1 MGNMQTFY
9 RGALLGMAVGD
20 AMGNT
25 VDNKTLAE
33 ICEDYGPN
41 GLLGYDLVNGYADV
55 TSHTQLA
62 AYCANGLLVGLTRC
76 QMMGRMAPYV
86 RYVDLAMREWS
97 QGQHLRRLPEKTAF
111 WVSEAEELR
120 RRRCMDTR
128 ILDTLSR
135 DRLGTMAEPLNH
147 NDTPGALCAAVSVGA
162 FFAPGRIEPQEVGTL
177 GAEVLALVSGE
188 PMAFLSGAVVAYA
201 MAGILQDP
209 DTPLRDQFLQATDV
223 VAGQFGRSYPQAEDL
238 KRLLHR
244 AIMLSS
250 NTLLPERDA
259 MEHLKCETCAEV
271 LAGAMYASLRRCD
284 DFDAAMILAVN
295 HSGRSAAVAALT
307 GAFLGAFKGEAT
319 IPAFYLEGLELV
331 PLLTELAEDLRQ
343 GCPAVLSAGFFDDTW
358 DQKYIQGRRMDQIAW
373 EEE

>member
-1 MGNMQTFY
+1 MDNRESAY
-9 RGALLGMAVGD
+9 RGGLLGLAVGD
-20 AMGNT
+20 AMGYA
-25 VDNKTLAE
+25 VDRLSWEE
-33 ICEDYGPN
+33 ICRDYGPE
-41 GLLGYDLVNGYADV
+41 GIRGYDLVNGYADV

-62 AYCANGLLVGLTRC
+62 AYCANGLMVGLTRC

-86 RYVDLAMREWS
+86 RYVELAMREWS
-97 QGQHLRRLPEKTAF
+97 QGQHLRRLPERTAF

-128 ILDTLSR
+128 MLDTLSR
-135 DRLGTMAEPLNH
+135 PRLGTMAEPLNH

-162 FFAPGRIEPQEVGTL
+162 FFAPDRMEPQEIGTL

-188 PMAFLSGAVVAYA
+188 PMAFLSGAVVSYA
-201 MAGILQDP
+201 MAGIVQDP
-209 DTPLRDQFLQATDV
+209 DTALRDHFLQAIEV
-223 VAGQFGRSYPQAEDL
+223 VAGQFGRSYPQAEEL
-238 KRLLHR
+238 KRLLQR
-244 AIMLSS
+244 AVMLSS

-259 MEHLKCETCAEV
+259 MEHLKCESCAEV
-271 LAGAMYASLRRCD
+271 LAGAMYASLRHSD

-307 GAFLGAFKGEAT
+307 GAFLGAFKGAEG
-319 IPAFYLEGLELV
+319 IPDFYLEGLELV

>member
-1 MGNMQTFY
+1 MDNRESAY
-9 RGALLGMAVGD
+9 RGCLLGLAVGD
-20 AMGNT
+20 AMGYA
-25 VDNKTLAE
+25 VDRLSWEE
-33 ICEDYGPN
+33 ICRDYGPE
-41 GLLGYDLVNGYADV
+41 GIRGYDLVNGYADV

-86 RYVDLAMREWS
+86 RYVELAMREWS
-97 QGQHLRRLPEKTAF
+97 QGQHLRRLPDRTAF

-128 ILDTLSR
+128 MLDTLSR
-135 DRLGTMAEPLNH
+135 DRLGTMAEPKNH

-162 FFAPGRIEPQEVGTL
+162 FFAPGRMEPQEVGSL

-188 PMAFLSGAVVAYA
+188 PLAFLSGAVVAYA
-201 MAGILQDP
+201 MAGIVQDP
-209 DTPLRDQFLQATDV
+209 DTPLREHFLQATEV
-223 VAGQFGRSYPQAEDL
+223 VAGQFGRSYPQAEEL
-238 KRLLHR
+238 KRLLQR

-259 MEHLKCETCAEV
+259 MEHLKCQSCAEV
-271 LAGAMYASLRRCD
+271 LAGAMYASLRRLD

-295 HSGRSAAVAALT
+295 HSGRSAAVGALT
-307 GAFLGAFKGEAT
+307 GAFLGAFKGEEA
-319 IPAFYLEGLELV
+319 IPQFYLEGLEMV

-358 DQKYIQGRRMDQIAW
+358 DQKYIQGRRMDQVAW